1 MKPGYCVYI
10 PIYFVYYNNFNQT
23 NIKVIVIYIVVLYID
38 VMFSI
43 SSTELPTLPTF
54 VDKVSQISIA
64 STSTG
69 APGVG
74 SENQATFH
82 TLREWCSENGLMVH
96 YSKTPSGTFYILKYD
111 RAKLKEHDYETVGRF
126 RSVVFD
132 STGHIC
138 CIAPPKMLKLSDEMM
153 TLPVNSEGGHLTAE
167 ELVEGM
173 MVNLFYNKGTEKWYV
188 STKSSVGEVSFDH
201 IQEAEAEAQAHAQA
215 QAVTGDA
222 GESTTGAAT
231 TVAGAKLNIQEVLRR
246 RICDIL
252 SLLPGGLEA
261 VPKQYCYSFVL
272 QHPKN
277 QIVNVITV
285 PRLYLVAV
293 YEIVRPD
300 AGTETTMVG
309 VNAIR
314 LARDIFSC
322 SFGGTVSHMPSGLTC
337 VADENAAAVDA
348 TTTPHTVADYCRM
361 YASMETRSVSLPGV
375 VFQDKD
381 TGFCYKKRNPKYESV
396 KKRKGVEQKLLAQ
409 YLQLRKDRAIDEYL
423 KYHPQHSRVFNTFR
437 ERLHEYTLRLYDSY
451 IEHYVKKNAK
461 SLKEYDR
468 ELKTHMYKIHYD
480 IFLATMKEAGVFVTK
495 HTVINYVNS
504 LAAAQ
509 QLACLAGAVATVTP
523 PQIDGG
529 AGGVSMERRP
539 FQGKRIERSV
549 SSSSSGG
556 VSSSRDRPSGTA
568 PSDAR
573 SGFRSAR
580 PTRGRSMPTLTIQVP
595 SSDGAG
601 VGPDSVKGSKTLGCV
616 KVHNQFSGLD
626 VD

>member
-54 VDKVSQISIA
+54 VDKVSQISSA
-64 STSTG
+64 STS

-74 SENQATFH
+74 SESQATFH
-82 TLREWCSENGLMVH
+82 TLREWCAENGLMVH

-111 RAKLKEHDYETVGRF
+111 RAKLKEREYETVGRF

-132 STGHIC
+132 STGQIC

-153 TLPVNSEGGHLTAE
+153 TLSVNSEGGHLTAE

-201 IQEAEAEAQAHAQA
+201 IQEAEAEAQAQAEA
-215 QAVTGDA
+215 QAVAGVAGVA
-222 GESTTGAAT
+222 GE
-231 TVAGAKLNIQEVLRR
+231 TVAGVKLNIQEVLRR

-300 AGTETTMVG
+300 AGITPTMDG
-309 VNAIR
+309 VSAIR
-314 LARDIFSC
+314 ISRDIFSC

-337 VADENAAAVDA
+337 VADENAATVES

-396 KKRKGVEQKLLAQ
+396 KKRKGMEQKLLAQ

-509 QLACLAGAVATVTP
+509 QLACLAGAGAAVTP
-523 PQIDGG
+523 SHLNDGGG
-529 AGGVSMERRP
+529 AGSVERRP
-539 FQGKRIERSV
+539 FQGKRIERS
-549 SSSSSGG
+549 SSGG
-556 VSSSRDRPSGTA
+556 ASSSRDRPSGAA

-595 SSDGAG
+595 SSDGVGA
-601 VGPDSVKGSKTLGCV
+601 GPDSVKGSKTLGCV
-616 KVHNQFSGLD
+616 KVHNQFAGLD
-626 VD
+626 VDS

>member
-1 MKPGYCVYI
+1 
-10 PIYFVYYNNFNQT
+10 
-23 NIKVIVIYIVVLYID
+23 
-38 VMFSI
+38 MFSI

-54 VDKVSQISIA
+54 VDKVSQISSA
-64 STSTG
+64 G
-69 APGVG
+69 ATGVG

-96 YSKTPSGTFYILKYD
+96 YSKTPSGTFYVLKYD
-111 RAKLKEHDYETVGRF
+111 RAKLKEHEYETVGRF

-132 STGHIC
+132 STGQIC

-153 TLPVNSEGGHLTAE
+153 TLSVNSEGGHLTAE

-173 MVNLFYNKGTEKWYV
+173 MVNLFYNNGTEKWYV
-188 STKSSVGEVSFDH
+188 STKSSVGEVSFDN
-201 IQEAEAEAQAHAQA
+201 IQEAEAEAHAA
-215 QAVTGDA
+215 GATATAV
-222 GESTTGAAT
+222 GEST

-293 YEIVRPD
+293 YELVRPD

-322 SFGGTVSHMPSGLTC
+322 SFGGTVSHMPSDLTC
-337 VADENAAAVDA
+337 VADENAATVDA

-396 KKRKGVEQKLLAQ
+396 KKRKGMEQKLLAQ

-509 QLACLAGAVATVTP
+509 QLACLAGAGAPTAVAVTP
-523 PQIDGG
+523 SHPIDGG
-529 AGGVSMERRP
+529 VGERRP

-549 SSSSSGG
+549 GGG
-556 VSSSRDRPSGTA
+556 VGGSASSSRDRPSGA
-568 PSDAR
+568 SPSDAR

-601 VGPDSVKGSKTLGCV
+601 AGPDSVKGSKTSGCV

>member
-23 NIKVIVIYIVVLYID
+23 NIKVIGIYIVVLYID

-54 VDKVSQISIA
+54 VDKVSQIAIAIA
-64 STSTG
+64 SAS
-69 APGVG
+69 ASPSEPGVSSG
-74 SENQATFH
+74 NQTTFH

-96 YSKTPSGTFYILKYD
+96 YSKTPSGTFYVLKYD
-111 RAKLKEHDYETVGRF
+111 RAKLKDHEYETVGRF

-153 TLPVNSEGGHLTAE
+153 TLSVNSEGGHLTAE
-167 ELVEGM
+167 ELVEGL
-173 MVNLFYNKGTEKWYV
+173 MVNLFYNNGTEKWYV

-201 IQEAEAEAQAHAQA
+201 IQEAEAEAQVQA
-215 QAVTGDA
+215 QLQAPAEAGDA
-222 GESTTGAAT
+222 GDSTTGAT
-231 TVAGAKLNIQEVLRR
+231 TTGVKLNIQEVLRR

-300 AGTETTMVG
+300 AGTTMVG

-314 LARDIFSC
+314 LGRDIFSC

-337 VADENAAAVDA
+337 VADENATTVDA

-396 KKRKGVEQKLLAQ
+396 KKRKGIEQKLLAQ

-509 QLACLAGAVATVTP
+509 QLACLAGAAAAVTP
-523 PQIDGG
+523 SHPIDGG
-529 AGGVSMERRP
+529 VGGVSVERRP
-539 FQGKRIERSV
+539 FQGKRIERS
-549 SSSSSGG
+549 SSA
-556 VSSSRDRPSGTA
+556 SSSRDRPSGTA
-568 PSDAR
+568 PSDVR

-595 SSDGAG
+595 SNDSVGA
-601 VGPDSVKGSKTLGCV
+601 GPDSVKGSKTLGCV
-616 KVHNQFSGLD
+616 KVHNQFAGLD

>member
-1 MKPGYCVYI
+1 
-10 PIYFVYYNNFNQT
+10 
-23 NIKVIVIYIVVLYID
+23 
-38 VMFSI
+38 MFSI
-43 SSTELPTLPTF
+43 SSAELPHLPTF
-54 VDKVSQISIA
+54 IDKVTQLASASASASDSADSI
-64 STSTG
+64 
-69 APGVG
+69 
-74 SENQATFH
+74 TFNN
-82 TLREWCSENGLMVH
+82 LRGWCADNGLMVH
-96 YSKTPSGTFYILKYD
+96 YSKTPSGTFYVLKYD
-111 RAKLKEHDYETVGRF
+111 RAKLKDTEYETVGRF

-132 STGHIC
+132 SNGQIC
-138 CIAPPKMLKLSDEMM
+138 CIAPPKMLKLSDEMKSW
-153 TLPVNSEGGHLTAE
+153 PVNSAGGHLTAE

-188 STKSSVGEVSFDH
+188 STKSSVGEVSFGH
-201 IQEAEAEAQAHAQA
+201 IQEAM
-215 QAVTGDA
+215 AVDA
-222 GESTTGAAT
+222 AADTEGASSAYQ
-231 TVAGAKLNIQEVLRR
+231 KLNIQEILRR

-285 PRLYLVAV
+285 PRLFLVAV

-300 AGTETTMVG
+300 GAVDGAAA

-314 LARDIFSC
+314 LERDIFSC
-322 SFGGTVSHMPSGLTC
+322 SFGGTVSRMPSDLTC
-337 VADENAAAVDA
+337 VADVSDTAAA
-348 TTTPHTVADYCRM
+348 TTTPHTVEDYCRM
-361 YASMETRSVSLPGV
+361 YGSSETRSISLPGV
-375 VFQDKD
+375 VFHDRD
-381 TGFCYKKRNPKYESV
+381 TGFCYKQRNPKYESV
-396 KKRKGVEQKLLAQ
+396 KKRKGMEQKLLAQ

-461 SLKEYDR
+461 PLKEYDR
-468 ELKTHMYKIHYD
+468 ELKTHMYKLHYD
-480 IFLATMKEAGVFVTK
+480 VFLATMKEAGTFVTK
-495 HTVINYVNS
+495 HTAINYVNN

-509 QLACLAGAVATVTP
+509 QLACLNGTAAASSVSEAPTATTTTTTF
-523 PQIDGG
+523 GG
-529 AGGVSMERRP
+529 TGERRP
-539 FQGKRIERSV
+539 FQGKRIERS
-549 SSSSSGG
+549 GG
-556 VSSSRDRPSGTA
+556 GNGSTGPSGTG

-595 SSDGAG
+595 SSDTEPGAG
-601 VGPDSVKGSKTLGCV
+601 AGTVKGSKVYGSV